1 MTEPLLTTAYTTS
14 TIDTTDYNS
23 YINLTP
29 RNYNTLLFSTTK
41 TALMNFTLG
50 SSDNYSLSLPSND
63 GSTTTTATSLRVLFG
78 LLLGTLLIVSV
89 FGNTLVCFVILG
101 RSSMRSGINLLL
113 TNLAASQ
120 ALLSIVCIPYALTT
134 LASIPRPHPP
144 QQQQLQQQ
152 QQLLQQQQWGT
163 GDNFINRFV
172 AFIFAW
178 CSFVALY
185 TVLTIGRQQSRLFL
199 FLL

>member
-1 MTEPLLTTAYTTS
+1 MTESLLTTAYTTS

-29 RNYNTLLFSTTK
+29 RNYNTLLLSTTK
-41 TALMNFTLG
+41 TVLMNFTSG
-50 SSDNYSLSLPSND
+50 SSDNYSSSLPSND

-120 ALLSIVCIPYALTT
+120 ALLSIVCIPYAMTT

-144 QQQQLQQQ
+144 QQQQ
-152 QQLLQQQQWGT
+152 WGT
-163 GDNFINRFV
+163 GDNFANRFV